1 MTRTGRAGGRLLL
14 LGLLGLS
21 ALPVLLAT
29 LAYLV
34 WPPDGGRSYGE
45 LVAQPLPFHPLPGR
59 WLLARPLAE
68 PQCDAAC
75 RTTLQQGQRIRRA
88 QGEDGQRLVVAGLGH
103 QPVSGVPA
111 GGTTLVRAD
120 WPAALQV
127 PGLVLIDPHGNL
139 VLRYP
144 PDAEPERVAKEI
156 GRVLKTNQ
164 GL

>member
-59 WLLARPLAE
+59 WLLVEEDALEACVDPDRIELAGIANRRRWWLVPPGAVVGECRASDSERERAAAGQARD
-68 PQCDAAC
+68 Q
-75 RTTLQQGQRIRRA
+75 
-88 QGEDGQRLVVAGLGH
+88 AGA
-103 QPVSGVPA
+103 S
-111 GGTTLVRAD
+111 
-120 WPAALQV
+120 
-127 PGLVLIDPHGNL
+127 
-139 VLRYP
+139 
-144 PDAEPERVAKEI
+144 
-156 GRVLKTNQ
+156 
-164 GL
+164 

>member
-1 MTRTGRAGGRLLL
+1 MTRTGRTGGRLLL

-34 WPPDGGRSYGE
+34 WPPAGGRSYGE
-45 LVAQPLPFHPLPGR
+45 LVAQPLPFHPLPGC

-88 QGEDGQRLVVAGLGH
+88 QGEDGQRLVVAGLGR

-111 GGTTLVRAD
+111 GVTTLVRAD
-120 WPAALQV
+120 WPAVLQV

>member
-68 PQCDAAC
+68 VERERALRQAKAAE
-75 RTTLQQGQRIRRA
+75 REAWNSFLHRARAGQHTVR
-88 QGEDGQRLVVAGLGH
+88 
-103 QPVSGVPA
+103 PA
-111 GGTTLVRAD
+111 
-120 WPAALQV
+120 PSS
-127 PGLVLIDPHGNL
+127 N
-139 VLRYP
+139 
-144 PDAEPERVAKEI
+144 
-156 GRVLKTNQ
+156 
-164 GL
+164 

>member
-88 QGEDGQRLVVAGLGH
+88 QGEDGQRLVVAGLGR

-111 GGTTLVRAD
+111 GVTTLVRAD
-120 WPAALQV
+120 WPAVLQV

-139 VLRYP
+139 VLRYDP
-144 PDAEPERVAKEI
+144 SVKGKDVLNDLRHLLKLSNI
-156 GRVLKTNQ
+156 G
-164 GL
+164 